1 MGSPKIQDFKSV
13 SISKNKSHRTCKLNN
28 SIGKLATFLR
38 RCHMDESTALA
49 EKKKKQWKEKS
60 RRKYTMMHLG

>member
-1 MGSPKIQDFKSV
+1 MGSPKIQDFKNV
-13 SISKNKSHRTCKLNN
+13 SISKNKSHRTCKLDN

-49 EKKKKQWKEKS
+49 EKKKKAVKGK
-60 RRKYTMMHLG
+60 K

>member
-28 SIGKLATFLR
+28 SVGKLATFLR

-49 EKKKKQWKEKS
+49 EKKKSSE
-60 RRKYTMMHLG
+60 RKKVEENIQ